1 MVIICPTLM
10 NNPKSTWQFQPLLC
24 IGVFLNQS
32 IFFPLQISTNQKE
45 AKIKVELHNPVVI
58 KSTENLFFDQLA
70 CLIGVSHHN
79 HRIWESNLSKIN
91 GNLAIFENLS

>member
-1 MVIICPTLM
+1 M
-10 NNPKSTWQFQPLLC
+10 
-24 IGVFLNQS
+24 FLNHS
-32 IFFPLQISTNQKE
+32 IFFPLKISTNQKE

-79 HRIWESNLSKIN
+79 HRI
-91 GNLAIFENLS
+91 